1 MLVIYIKDL
10 LVEAKHGVH
19 QREKDTLQPFKF
31 NVTLTLDNSRASVS
45 DDLAD
50 TVNYTELKRIITD
63 TAQNNSFDLIE
74 RLAQAIAD
82 QILRDKR
89 VQKVTVTIDKPAVF
103 KNGVPG
109 ISLEVKREPA
119 G

>member
-19 QREKDTLQPFKF
+19 QREKDTPQPFKF
-31 NVTLTLDNSRASVS
+31 NLAVTLDNSRASVS

-63 TAQNNSFDLIE
+63 TAQNNSFNLIE
-74 RLAQAIAD
+74 KLAQAIAD
-82 QILRDKR
+82 QILRDKH

-109 ISLEVKREPA
+109 VSLEVKRGLA